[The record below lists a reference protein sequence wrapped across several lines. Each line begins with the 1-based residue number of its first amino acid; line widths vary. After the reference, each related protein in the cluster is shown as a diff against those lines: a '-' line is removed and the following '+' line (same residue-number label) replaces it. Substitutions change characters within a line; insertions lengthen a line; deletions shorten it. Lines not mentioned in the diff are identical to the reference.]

1 MNWLKSFSL
10 VMRSS
15 ITTLREKVE
24 DPERMLHQLIIDME
38 EELERVRAAV
48 AGAIADEIQ
57 LGAKCRKEREEGAKW
72 FERATQAL
80 RRGDEAT
87 AKAALEHKVGHE
99 QRADGLDREYAIQKE
114 QTAKLQHSIRDL
126 EDKIRQAR
134 QKQTLLL
141 ARLVRADSAQRVQ
154 SALKHSSSNSA
165 FAQFAKLESKVERS
179 EAMSQAYDR
188 LEGIDP
194 DAAELD
200 RKFQEAERQ
209 ERLQDELA
217 ELKAKLDVEEK

>member
-15 ITTLREKVE
+15 VTTLREKVE

-38 EELERVRAAV
+38 EELQRVRAAV

-57 LGAKCRKEREEGAKW
+57 LGAKCRKEREEGVKW

-99 QRADGLDREYAIQKE
+99 QRADGLDRESAIWK
-114 QTAKLQHSIRDL
+114 TRSARRGRSKRCCWPDSFGPIRL
-126 EDKIRQAR
+126 
-134 QKQTLLL
+134 
-141 ARLVRADSAQRVQ
+141 SACNR
-154 SALKHSSSNSA
+154 
-165 FAQFAKLESKVERS
+165 
-179 EAMSQAYDR
+179 
-188 LEGIDP
+188 P
-194 DAAELD
+194 
-200 RKFQEAERQ
+200 
-209 ERLQDELA
+209 
-217 ELKAKLDVEEK
+217 